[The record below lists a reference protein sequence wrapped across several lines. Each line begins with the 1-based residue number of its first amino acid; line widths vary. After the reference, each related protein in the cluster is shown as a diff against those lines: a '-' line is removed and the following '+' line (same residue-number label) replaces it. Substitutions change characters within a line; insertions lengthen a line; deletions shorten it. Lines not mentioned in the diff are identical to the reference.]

1 MKPPRRNRSPGCQR
15 RGASSHP
22 ATPNIFSW
30 RPARCAPSRL
40 GRLCLN
46 AKPDRCFAASALGED
61 FHLGRGDPTF
71 TPGLKIGRSSFI
83 VLPGHSAPGRVL
95 MVSRGLCQTG
105 ETEAVEAS
113 LWRDS
118 RDRLTPTALRPS
130 IWAAFK
136 GGPAGPAAFD
146 PRTCGLPLVICRR
159 LDGHLTTA
167 PERGGAD
174 VGKRPVHVVPLDAR
188 VPGS

>member
-1 MKPPRRNRSPGCQR
+1 
-15 RGASSHP
+15 
-22 ATPNIFSW
+22 
-30 RPARCAPSRL
+30 
-40 GRLCLN
+40 LCLN

-118 RDRLTPTALRPS
+118 RDRLTPTALRPGS
-130 IWAAFK
+130 VRVRACKCSLRSNVRPRWIRRLPGWPLRSRCDGESRAC
-136 GGPAGPAAFD
+136 GCW
-146 PRTCGLPLVICRR
+146 RTCVDGDGSGDEGGYAIHHSLDRTDLPI
-159 LDGHLTTA
+159 
-167 PERGGAD
+167 
-174 VGKRPVHVVPLDAR
+174 VGT
-188 VPGS
+188 